1 MQSFVQHLRPG
12 DQVDVGYANELAV
25 RVEPMQ

>member
-1 MQSFVQHLRPG
+1 MQSFVQHLKPG
-12 DQVDVGYANELAV
+12 DQVDVAYANELAM